1 MDLQE
6 MLGQVASKLEQFLST
21 KTVVGE
27 PIVIGNVSIVP
38 LQAAS
43 FGFGSGGGEGKTP
56 NNTGTGGGAGAGAS
70 LHPVALVVVK
80 GDDVKVYGLGRKGI
94 LEAITDLIPEAI
106 CKAKQ
111 AIKARENP
119 PAEEKKAE

>member
-6 MLGQVASKLEQFLST
+6 MLGQVTSKLEQFIST

-38 LQAAS
+38 LQVAS

-70 LHPVALVVVK
+70 LRPVALVVVK

-94 LEAITDLIPEAI
+94 LEALTDLIPEAI
-106 CKAKQ
+106 CKGKQ
-111 AIKARENP
+111 AAKEREIP
-119 PAEEKKAE
+119 PGEAKKDE

>member
-6 MLGQVASKLEQFLST
+6 MLGQVTSNLERFIST

-38 LQAAS
+38 LQTAS
-43 FGFGSGGGEGKTP
+43 FGFGSGGGEGQTT

-70 LHPVALVVVK
+70 LRPVAIVVVK

-94 LEAITDLIPEAI
+94 VETIADLIPEALR
-106 CKAKQ
+106 
-111 AIKARENP
+111 KARQGPKPDQTSGTESNQDG
-119 PAEEKKAE
+119 

>member
-6 MLGQVASKLEQFLST
+6 MLGQVTSRLEQFIST

-27 PIVIGNVSIVP
+27 PITIGNVSIVP
-38 LQAAS
+38 LQTAS
-43 FGFGSGGGEGKTP
+43 FGFGSGGGEGKTA

-70 LHPVALVVVK
+70 LRPVALVVVK
-80 GDDVKVYGLGRKGI
+80 GDDVKVYGLGRKGM
-94 LEAITDLIPEAI
+94 LEALIDLIPEAV

-111 AIKARENP
+111 TVKERESSP
-119 PAEEKKAE
+119 GEAENS

>member
-6 MLGQVASKLEQFLST
+6 MLGQVTSKLEQFLST

-27 PIVIGNVSIVP
+27 PITIGNVSIVP
-38 LQAAS
+38 LQSAS
-43 FGFGSGGGEGKTP
+43 FGFGSGGGEGKTAS
-56 NNTGTGGGAGAGAS
+56 NTGTGGGAGAGAC
-70 LHPVALVVVK
+70 LRPVALVVVK

-94 LEAITDLIPEAI
+94 LEAIADLVPEAI

-111 AIKARENP
+111 AGKERENSTDE
-119 PAEEKKAE
+119 AKKQE